1 MLISIQSSRER
12 FFVPHELNLS
22 QKILLSSSEA
32 FFTMSSD
39 SQLPEI
45 VQSDFL
51 SSCYDAITAYH
62 SLKRNDTSV
71 H

>member
-1 MLISIQSSRER
+1 MLISIQKAER

-39 SQLPEI
+39 FAGDLL
-45 VQSDFL
+45 QSDF
-51 SSCYDAITAYH
+51 
-62 SLKRNDTSV
+62 
-71 H
+71 